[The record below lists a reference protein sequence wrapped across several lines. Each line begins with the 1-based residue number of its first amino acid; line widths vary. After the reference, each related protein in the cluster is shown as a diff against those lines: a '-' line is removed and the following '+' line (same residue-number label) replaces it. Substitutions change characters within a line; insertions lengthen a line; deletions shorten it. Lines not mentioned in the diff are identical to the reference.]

1 MKKTLKLLS
10 LDDLRTKGINF
21 HRTHLHRLIKA
32 KKFPRPVK
40 VGENKNAWVES
51 EVDSYI
57 TGKIDARDAGA
68 AQ

>member
-21 HRTHLHRLIKA
+21 HRAHLHRLIKA

-40 VGENKNAWVES
+40 VGENKNAWVET
-51 EVDSYI
+51 EIDSYI
-57 TGKIDARDAGA
+57 ADKIATRDAEA
-68 AQ
+68 A